1 MYVLQSERAY
11 CCTKRLRLTQFLILS
26 NSDFS
31 FSPRPFHI
39 ENSKKTNKQTME
51 QKIFKKSALVFL
63 HSLRPNKKTI
73 KFASLHTDEYIV
85 LAICHKMFVKYPNLQ
100 SVKIAS
106 TSARMCLY
114 SHYTHYI
121 YLSMFVAVKRLFIFY
136 CYYYSLLRFVQP
148 EGCGK

>member
-1 MYVLQSERAY
+1 
-11 CCTKRLRLTQFLILS
+11 
-26 NSDFS
+26 
-31 FSPRPFHI
+31 
-39 ENSKKTNKQTME
+39 ME

-85 LAICHKMFVKYPNLQ
+85 LAICHKMFIKYPNLQ

-148 EGCGK
+148 EGCGKQRWKNCVYKSNVTQSSIAHRHQNNNTENN